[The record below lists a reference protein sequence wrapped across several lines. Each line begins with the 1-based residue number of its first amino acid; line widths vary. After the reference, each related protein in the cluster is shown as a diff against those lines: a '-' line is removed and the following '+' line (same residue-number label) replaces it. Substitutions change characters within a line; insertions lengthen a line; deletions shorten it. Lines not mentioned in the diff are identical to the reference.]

1 MTLEKFSKNLSDFVD
16 ELNLTFPEN
25 PISNDAY
32 SVITEEHM
40 DTLLLELKPYIHSI
54 SQYKSDVFNTEEPFV
69 LLGHIQLSKYWSHNL
84 SQSTRNSLLNYLHI
98 LYILAFRSQRVVSTD
113 IDLNSDEPSESE
125 LFFTL
130 VKNIRK
136 SKNDETTSC
145 EREESVN
152 EASSALDSILGG
164 GMLGELAKD
173 IAGDIDLEKDLGN
186 PMELMSMLMGGG
198 GGVNSQ
204 AGGNFMN
211 LVQKIGNKVQNKIES
226 GEIDHGQLLSEAQ
239 NIMGSLGGGGSDGG
253 AMGGL
258 GGLDIGNMAKMFS
271 KMMPGGM
278 PSGMPG
284 GMPDEKTIE
293 RRLNNNRDVALLQR
307 KERLR
312 KKLAERKAKELE
324 KASAVETGES
334 GGGKRKRRRRK
345 KKRKENVTEN
355 VDEATN

>member
-25 PISNDAY
+25 PIPNEAY
-32 SVITEEHM
+32 SVVTEEHM
-40 DTLLLELKPYIHSI
+40 DTLLLELKPYIYGI

-69 LLGHIQLSKYWSHNL
+69 LLEHIQLSEYWSHNL
-84 SQSTRNSLLNYLHI
+84 SHSTRKSILNYLHI
-98 LYILAFRSQRVVSTD
+98 LYILSFRSQREISTD

-136 SKNDETTSC
+136 SKTENTSC
-145 EREESVN
+145 NTEECN
-152 EASSALDSILGG
+152 ETNSALDSILGG

-173 IAGDIDLEKDLGN
+173 IAGDIDFEKDLGN
-186 PMELMSMLMGGG
+186 PMELMGMLMGGG
-198 GGVNSQ
+198 GANSK

-226 GEIDHGQLLSEAQ
+226 GEIDHGQLLNEAH
-239 NIMGSLGGGGSDGG
+239 NIMGSLGGEGG
-253 AMGGL
+253 GGL

-271 KMMPGGM
+271 NMMPGGM
-278 PSGMPG
+278 PG
-284 GMPDEKTIE
+284 GMPNEKTIE
-293 RRLNNNRDVALLQR
+293 KRLNNNRDVALLQR

-324 KASAVETGES
+324 KTTALENGENRT
-334 GGGKRKRRRRK
+334 KKKRRRRK

>member
-40 DTLLLELKPYIHSI
+40 DTLLVELKPYIHSI
-54 SQYKSDVFNTEEPFV
+54 SQYNSDVFNTEEPFV

-136 SKNDETTSC
+136 SKNDNTTSC
-145 EREESVN
+145 EREMDVN
-152 EASSALDSILGG
+152 ATSSALDSILGG

-173 IAGDIDLEKDLGN
+173 IAEDIDFEKDLGN
-186 PMELMSMLMGGG
+186 PMELMGMLMGGG
-198 GGVNSQ
+198 GGNSK

-226 GEIDHGQLLSEAQ
+226 GEIDHGKLLSEAQ
-239 NIMGSLGGGGSDGG
+239 NIMGSLGGGGGDGG

-278 PSGMPG
+278 PG
-284 GMPDEKTIE
+284 GLPDEKTIE
-293 RRLNNNRDVALLQR
+293 KRLNNNRDVALLQR

-324 KASAVETGES
+324 KAAAVETES

-345 KKRKENVTEN
+345 KKRKENVREN
-355 VDEATN
+355 VEEATN

>member
-25 PISNDAY
+25 PIPSEVY
-32 SVITEEHM
+32 SVVTEEHM
-40 DTLLLELKPYIHSI
+40 DTLLLELKPYIHRI

-69 LLGHIQLSKYWSHNL
+69 LLGHIQLSEYWSHNL
-84 SQSTRNSLLNYLHI
+84 SQSTRKSILNYLHI
-98 LYILAFRSQRVVSTD
+98 LYILSFRSQREISTD

-136 SKNDETTSC
+136 SKTENTSC
-145 EREESVN
+145 NTEECN
-152 EASSALDSILGG
+152 ETNSALDSILGG

-173 IAGDIDLEKDLGN
+173 IAGDIDFEKDLGN
-186 PMELMSMLMGGG
+186 PMELMGMLMGGG
-198 GGVNSQ
+198 GANSK

-226 GEIDHGQLLSEAQ
+226 GEIDHGQLLNEAQ
-239 NIMGSLGGGGSDGG
+239 NIMGSLGGEGGGD
-253 AMGGL
+253 GL

-271 KMMPGGM
+271 NMMPGGM
-278 PSGMPG
+278 PG
-284 GMPDEKTIE
+284 GMPSEKTIE
-293 RRLNNNRDVALLQR
+293 KRLNNNRDVALLQR

-324 KASAVETGES
+324 KTVALENSE
-334 GGGKRKRRRRK
+334 GGGSKKKRRRRK
-345 KKRKENVTEN
+345 KKRKENVG
-355 VDEATN
+355 EATN

>member
-25 PISNDAY
+25 PIPNDAY

-40 DTLLLELKPYIHSI
+40 NTLLLELKPYIYSI

-69 LLGHIQLSKYWSHNL
+69 LLQYIQLSEYWKHNL

-136 SKNDETTSC
+136 SKSENNTCC
-145 EREESVN
+145 EREKCEN
-152 EASSALDSILGG
+152 ETSSALDSILGG

-173 IAGDIDLEKDLGN
+173 IAEDIDFEKDLGN
-186 PMELMSMLMGGG
+186 PMELMGMLMGGG
-198 GGVNSQ
+198 GENSK

-226 GEIDHGQLLSEAQ
+226 GEIDHGQLLNEAQ
-239 NIMGSLGGGGSDGG
+239 NIMGSLGGGGDAG

-278 PSGMPG
+278 PG

-293 RRLNNNRDVALLQR
+293 KRLNNNRDVALLQR

-324 KASAVETGES
+324 KTTAVQNGES
-334 GGGKRKRRRRK
+334 VGKRKRRRRK
-345 KKRKENVTEN
+345 KKRKEKVTEN
-355 VDEATN
+355 VDEVTN